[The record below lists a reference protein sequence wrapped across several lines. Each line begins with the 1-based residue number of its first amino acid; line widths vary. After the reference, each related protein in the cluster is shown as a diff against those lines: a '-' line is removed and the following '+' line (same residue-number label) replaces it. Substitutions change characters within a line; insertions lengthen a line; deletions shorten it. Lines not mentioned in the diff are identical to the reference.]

1 MTQDI
6 NQQSL
11 TSEKGMLDLAP
22 NDNLFNCR
30 IDPASVATL
39 TNLSGAA
46 FKLLD
51 VAGQT
56 LVVDLVTAAN
66 DTKIFGFL
74 PFEVKKNSYVA
85 GDFIRLAATQCIM
98 IMEASAAIARG
109 ASVEIVPTGIK
120 VATLTTGTLVGVALD
135 KAAANGDLIRVAIK
149 VLV

>member
-30 IDPASVATL
+30 IDPASLSIL
-39 TNLSGAA
+39 TNLNGAA

-56 LVVDLVTAAN
+56 FVVDLAAADDPN
-66 DTKIFGFL
+66 IFGFL

-135 KAAANGDLIRVAIK
+135 KAASNGDLIRVAIK
-149 VLV
+149 TLV

>member
-22 NDNLFNCR
+22 NDNLFSCR
-30 IDPASVATL
+30 IDPDSLSTL
-39 TNLSGAA
+39 TNLNGAA

-56 LVVDLVTAAN
+56 FVVDLAAADDLN
-66 DTKIFGFL
+66 ILGFL

-135 KAAANGDLIRVAIK
+135 KAASNGDLIRVAIK

>member
-22 NDNLFNCR
+22 NDNLFSCR
-30 IDPASVATL
+30 INPASVATL
-39 TNLSGAA
+39 TNLNGAA

-56 LVVDLVTAAN
+56 LVVDLVTAAD

-109 ASVEIVPTGIK
+109 DSVEVVPTGIK
-120 VATLTTGTLVGVALD
+120 VATLNIGTLVGVALD
-135 KAAANGDLIRVAIK
+135 KAASNGDLIRVAIK

>member
-22 NDNLFNCR
+22 NDNLFSCR
-30 IDPASVATL
+30 IDPASVSTL
-39 TNLSGAA
+39 TNLNGAA

-56 LVVDLVTAAN
+56 LVVDLAAADDPN
-66 DTKIFGFL
+66 ILGFL

-109 ASVEIVPTGIK
+109 ASVEIEPTGIK

-135 KAAANGDLIRVAIK
+135 KAASNGDLIRVAIK
-149 VLV
+149 TLV